1 MAINIQ
7 EILHPSDSDNIKF
20 EKINY
25 NFDQLVV
32 NGGGPAG
39 PKGDIGNTG
48 STGQTGATGNT
59 GDKGNKGDSGET
71 TSPWKN
77 IAIDLNVND
86 GQNNLRILKP
96 KPGTDLETPVI
107 WLGDSS
113 FLDEGSSANDGDTT
127 LRSTL
132 NVGRHYDISGSTI
145 AAEYATFWHSSS
157 VKIKLDSEDVT
168 GANPHTRFNLSAVEP
183 IVVGSNP
190 EDIRFQ
196 INLPTTHTS
205 EFRLNNLNPTGTFES
220 GMLRYNSSSNAFEG
234 YINNGWVELCT
245 APCGTGGSS
254 DSISIS
260 GTNLNLN
267 VDGSLSTGT
276 MFQFS
281 NWTGGITVDAAGTV
295 NITNGNATN
304 VVTDPVSPVAANNTA
319 GTNSVPFTVTVTV
332 PSGYDNVGQTV
343 VGTVTATQPTSYS
356 APVNE
361 TFTLNLQEGT
371 SGVNWSVGSATLVTA
386 NSNGATQNS
395 FSLNAGGGTLSV
407 DAIADSTIQIE
418 LLAMSASNREFNAD
432 PFTITNA
439 GGLANSII
447 SQALSNSDTEAQL
460 IFNVTLPSAGGTTNF
475 TFEAGTTSTQA
486 AFDCNT
492 AGLVASVQDGIIGE
506 NVTWTVTL
514 NGVAI
519 TPVAVTP
526 VIYSAG
532 SDTYTLGFN
541 IPNGY
546 TNSGQSTTCTDTAT
560 GSAAPTYTTT
570 WNLTDSFTGAFLD
583 DDMYGSAPASSITS
597 TPVVQG
603 ATNNVYLYIKPEAGH
618 AAFTNTN
625 EVTVSVGSG
634 TYSGATL
641 GPNGDWVRFA
651 LSDVNQGQ
659 NATIPVTVTGSL
671 PTQQFTFTWLNPGT
685 SSAQRYMKWSDQALN
700 TDNIQEFTWQDVNS
714 GASGPALTPGTAAAS
729 DFNWFNWIELDSPN
743 SYVYLSDNLN
753 GAINENGIHT
763 GGAGFAKFVFT
774 NDGTNTAGQQNGN
787 NNGTEVVFDGSTWG
801 GTLASGSVT
810 GMWVVLEAACHLAG
824 TVMQLADGSTKL
836 IEDLEVGDVLKSYS
850 ITGLGADEEGTDQ
863 WQTYSEDVSQWSAVE
878 STTTVT
884 HVNEGSYNRY
894 INFNNGLTKVTHE
907 HPVLVK
913 SSNDISFKQAGD
925 IVEGDSFYINGAWT
939 EVANIE
945 IVTPEVD
952 FATYTIGVEDLDI
965 YVADG
970 IVWHNGPT
978 TPK

>member
-157 VKIKLDSEDVT
+157 VKIKLDSEDVS

-304 VVTDPVSPVAANNTA
+304 VVTDPVGPVAQNNTA

-407 DAIADSTIQIE
+407 DAIAGSTIQIE

-492 AGLVASVQDGIIGE
+492 AGFVATVQDGVIGE

-532 SDTYTLGFN
+532 SNTYTLGFN
-541 IPNGY
+541 IPSGY
-546 TNSGQSTTCTDTAT
+546 TNSGQAETCTDTAT

-570 WNLTDSFTGAFLD
+570 WNLTDNFTGAFLD
-583 DDMYGSAPASSITS
+583 DQMYGAGQPVSSITS
-597 TPVVQG
+597 QADPSGTTQSE
-603 ATNNVYLYIKPEAGH
+603 YLYIKPEAGH
-618 AAFTNTN
+618 AEFTNVN
-625 EVTVSVGSG
+625 EVTVTANGG
-634 TYSGATL
+634 TVTGATL
-641 GPNGDWVRFA
+641 ISNVGIRVS

-671 PTQQFTFTWLNPGT
+671 PTQQFTFTWLIPGT
-685 SSAQRYMKWSDQALN
+685 SSAQRYMKWSDQAAN

-714 GASGPALTPGTAAAS
+714 GASGPPLTPGTAAAS

-743 SYVYLSDNLN
+743 SYVYLSDDLS
-753 GAINENGIHT
+753 GAINENGIHS

-787 NNGTEVVFDGSTWG
+787 NNGTEVIFDGSTWG

-810 GMWVVLEAACHLAG
+810 GMWVVLEPACHLAG

-978 TPK
+978 VGK